1 MSLLLSRRD
10 LEFLLYDWLKIDGL
24 TARPRYAEHS
34 RETFTAALALCET
47 LATDHFA
54 PHNRLG
60 DENEPVFENGRA
72 RIIPEVKAATDLFSE
87 AGLIAAGADFDL
99 GGMQLPQTI
108 VQAGLAW
115 FQAANVGTAAYP
127 FLTIAA
133 ANLLIA
139 HGSPAQIDRYVRPMM
154 TGRFF
159 GTMCLTE
166 PQAGSSLSDVRT
178 RAEPQ
183 PDGSWR
189 LFGSKCYISGGEHDL
204 SENIVH
210 LVLAR
215 TPDAP
220 PGVKGISLFVVPKR
234 LVEDDGS
241 CGARNDVALAGLIH
255 KMGYRGVTST
265 ILNFGEGAHRPG
277 EKAGAIGWLVGERH
291 RGLACMF
298 HMMNEARVGV
308 GLGSTALGYTGY
320 LHALDYARTR
330 PQGRSPVN
338 KDPTSPQ
345 VALIEH
351 ADIRRMLL
359 AQKSYVEGS
368 LALNLY
374 CGRLLDDER
383 TAEDPADRA
392 RATLLLDM
400 LTPIAKS
407 WPAQWCVEANSLA
420 IQVMGGYGY
429 TRDYP
434 VEQFYRDNRLNP
446 IHEGTHGIQ
455 AIDLLGRKAVMQ
467 GGAGLRLLADVMRQT
482 CARATHIGGEPAIF
496 ASQVESGIA
505 RMEATTARLHGLGDP
520 ERTLAN
526 AWTYL
531 EAVGHLVVGWI
542 WLEQRLTV
550 GNATGD
556 FEDGKRQAARYFFR
570 WEMPRIDV
578 GFDLLDSLDDTPL
591 AMRDAW
597 F

>member
-10 LEFLLYDWLKIDGL
+10 LEFLLYDWLKIDAL
-24 TARPRYAEHS
+24 TDRARYAEHS
-34 RETFTAALALCET
+34 RETFTAAMALCET

-54 PHNRLG
+54 PHNRLS
-60 DENEPVFENGRA
+60 DENEPVFESGRA

-139 HGSPAQIDRYVRPMM
+139 HGSTEQIDRYVRPMM

-166 PQAGSSLSDVRT
+166 PQAGSSLSDVKA

-234 LVEDDGS
+234 LVGDDGS
-241 CGARNDVALAGLIH
+241 CGGRNDVALAGLIH

-265 ILNFGEGAHRPG
+265 ILNFGEGAHRPDDQP
-277 EKAGAIGWLVGERH
+277 GAIGWQVGERH
-291 RGLACMF
+291 RGLAWMF

-308 GLGSTALGYTGY
+308 GLGSTALAYTGY
-320 LHALDYARTR
+320 LHALAYARTR

-338 KDPTSPQ
+338 KDPTS
-345 VALIEH
+345 
-351 ADIRRMLL
+351 
-359 AQKSYVEGS
+359 
-368 LALNLY
+368 
-374 CGRLLDDER
+374 
-383 TAEDPADRA
+383 
-392 RATLLLDM
+392 
-400 LTPIAKS
+400 
-407 WPAQWCVEANSLA
+407 
-420 IQVMGGYGY
+420 
-429 TRDYP
+429 
-434 VEQFYRDNRLNP
+434 
-446 IHEGTHGIQ
+446 
-455 AIDLLGRKAVMQ
+455 
-467 GGAGLRLLADVMRQT
+467 
-482 CARATHIGGEPAIF
+482 
-496 ASQVESGIA
+496 
-505 RMEATTARLHGLGDP
+505 
-520 ERTLAN
+520 
-526 AWTYL
+526 
-531 EAVGHLVVGWI
+531 
-542 WLEQRLTV
+542 
-550 GNATGD
+550 
-556 FEDGKRQAARYFFR
+556 
-570 WEMPRIDV
+570 
-578 GFDLLDSLDDTPL
+578 
-591 AMRDAW
+591 
-597 F
+597 

>member
-10 LEFLLYDWLKIDGL
+10 LEFLLYDWLRIDEL

-47 LATDHFA
+47 IATNHFA
-54 PHNRLG
+54 PHNRLS
-60 DENEPVFENGRA
+60 DENEPVFADGRA
-72 RIIPEVKAATDLFSE
+72 QIIPEVKAATDIFSE

-139 HGSPAQIDRYVRPMM
+139 HGSAEQIDRYVRPMLK
-154 TGRFF
+154 GRFF

-166 PQAGSSLSDVRT
+166 PQAGSSLSDIRT

-183 PDGSWR
+183 DDGSWR
-189 LFGSKCYISGGEHDL
+189 VFGSKCFISGGEHDL
-204 SENIVH
+204 SESIVH

-215 TPDAP
+215 TPGAP
-220 PGVKGISLFVVPKR
+220 AGVKGISLFVVPKH
-234 LVEDDGS
+234 LIGDDGS

-265 ILNFGEGAHRPG
+265 ILNFGEGRYSVG
-277 EKAGAIGWLVGERH
+277 ERAGAVGWLVGEQH
-291 RGLACMF
+291 HGLAAMF

-320 LHALDYARTR
+320 LHALEYARTR
-330 PQGRSPVN
+330 LQGRKPTN
-338 KDPTSPQ
+338 KDATSAQLP
-345 VALIEH
+345 LIEH

-383 TAEDPADRA
+383 TSGDADARS

-467 GGAGLRLLADVMRQT
+467 GGAGLRLLLATMRET
-482 CARATHIGGEPAIF
+482 CDRAEEAGGEAADF
-496 ASQVESGIA
+496 AGKIEHGADRI
-505 RMEATTARLHGLGDP
+505 ETTTARLHELDDP

-531 EAVGHLVVGWI
+531 EAMGHLIIAWM
-542 WLEQRLTV
+542 WLEQLLALGETR
-550 GNATGD
+550 GD

-570 WEMPRIDV
+570 WELPRINV
-578 GFDLLDSLDDTPL
+578 GLNLLDTLDDTPF
-591 AMRDAW
+591 AMRNAW